1 MGRAPLCEDLWL
13 DSMRVIGHGP
23 KMAWAVDED
32 MIDDLTASV
41 RTIVHR
47 YGKAIIHYLFQNS
60 ARVLPNQPSR
70 LSDHYIH
77 PLPASGLSTP

>member
-1 MGRAPLCEDLWL
+1 MSLLFEIPMWKGPARGMGRASLCEDLWL
-13 DSMRVIGHGP
+13 DSMRVIYRSRP

-47 YGKAIIHYLFQNS
+47 YCMVK
-60 ARVLPNQPSR
+60 P
-70 LSDHYIH
+70 
-77 PLPASGLSTP
+77 